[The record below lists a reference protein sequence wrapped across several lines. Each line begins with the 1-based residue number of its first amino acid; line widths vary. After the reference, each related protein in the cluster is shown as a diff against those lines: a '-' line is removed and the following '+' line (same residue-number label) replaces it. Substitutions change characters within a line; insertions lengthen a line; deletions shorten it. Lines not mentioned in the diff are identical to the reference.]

1 MLIYDQRNFD
11 LHLTQLNC
19 AIANWATIIRII
31 YRPTQMLLAF
41 ATANLNPCIGRREVL
56 INHQSDRIN
65 KQISSLHVPGILIK
79 LQTEITAVLWQWNK
93 FQSPT
98 GLPLICIHTKSSAS
112 AFRLT
117 VFPRIAHSTNF
128 KPSTAFTCAELQFF
142 ASAKVWNNAGL
153 SNQRYLTVRFY
164 RFWSTHFVNP
174 VSPFQIRMKPWL
186 TNANITLDNL
196 LGW

>member
-98 GLPLICIHTKSSAS
+98 GRPLICIHTKSSAS
-112 AFRLT
+112 AFRFSQELHIQQILSQARRSP
-117 VFPRIAHSTNF
+117 VQSYNF
-128 KPSTAFTCAELQFF
+128 LHQLKSETMPDFRTSD
-142 ASAKVWNNAGL
+142 
-153 SNQRYLTVRFY
+153 
-164 RFWSTHFVNP
+164 
-174 VSPFQIRMKPWL
+174 I
-186 TNANITLDNL
+186 
-196 LGW
+196 